1 MRHQQSDTDRAP
13 RLRRCRR
20 YQSLGSPGTAR
31 ALPEPQA
38 EQSPRSLGEASISR
52 GSSGPCG
59 PRARAQ
65 RRPQRGHRRRQL
77 LAGGD
82 AGPQLPL
89 PQLQQLPQPPR
100 LLRNLRGNTA
110 GDGGH
115 GTPAPALPRSPRRS
129 PVTPVPSA
137 PAALPPP
144 PPRPRAAP
152 AARRWPWE
160 RRARPAPALALS
172 PGAALGSAR
181 MARAARALA
190 RAAEGAAGPGLG
202 RARLV
207 PLPPGGAAGPDPHG
221 WREAVA
227 AAAGALQAGGLV
239 AVPTDTVYGVACLA
253 QDSAAVR
260 SIYSLKGRNGAKPL
274 AICLGDVERLYR
286 YCHVNVPDELLR
298 DLLPGPVTLVLQR
311 SEELN
316 KDLNPFT
323 SLVGVRI
330 PDHSFMRDLARA
342 CSGPLA
348 LTSANISSQGST
360 LTVSLSC
367 RNSRTCGLSC
377 P

>member
-1 MRHQQSDTDRAP
+1 
-13 RLRRCRR
+13 
-20 YQSLGSPGTAR
+20 
-31 ALPEPQA
+31 
-38 EQSPRSLGEASISR
+38 
-52 GSSGPCG
+52 
-59 PRARAQ
+59 
-65 RRPQRGHRRRQL
+65 
-77 LAGGD
+77 
-82 AGPQLPL
+82 
-89 PQLQQLPQPPR
+89 
-100 LLRNLRGNTA
+100 
-110 GDGGH
+110 
-115 GTPAPALPRSPRRS
+115 
-129 PVTPVPSA
+129 
-137 PAALPPP
+137 
-144 PPRPRAAP
+144 
-152 AARRWPWE
+152 
-160 RRARPAPALALS
+160 
-172 PGAALGSAR
+172 
-181 MARAARALA
+181 MARAARALALA
-190 RAAEGAAGPGLG
+190 RAAEGAAGPGPGPGPG

-207 PLPPGGAAGPDPHG
+207 LLPPGGGARPDPHG

-330 PDHSFMRDLARA
+330 PNHPFMRDLARA

-348 LTSANISSQGST
+348 LTSANISSHGST
-360 LTVSLSC
+360 LTVLEFQDLWPQLSLVIDGGPIGDIQSPEC
-367 RNSRTCGLSC
+367 RLGSTVVDLSVSGKFSIIRPGCALTPTVDILKKKYGLLPESS
-377 P
+377 